1 MYFLLNQNSTPTA
14 LGEINP
20 NMTVLEWLR
29 ASQLVGTKEGCASGD
44 CGACTAVI
52 GELVTNSKT
61 SKIEYKSINT
71 CIALAYGLVGKH
83 LVTVEGLTEQG
94 KLHPVQKAMVIE
106 NGSQCGFCTPGFVMS
121 LFALYQNKNSVNL
134 HQINEAL
141 SGNLCRCTG
150 YKPIIAAAF
159 SIFNEKY
166 DEPLDYYKKNQK
178 QITKII
184 GKLNNPKNISVSY
197 TKSNKTIKYDAPSTI
212 SELSNVLINNSSSAH
227 IIAAGTD
234 LNLEI
239 TQSMKEFS
247 HIGSVNQVIELKD
260 VKDGASELEIGAA
273 VSYEDAASSL
283 ISNWPDLGA
292 FLQRFAS
299 LPIKNWATI
308 GGNIANASPIGD
320 MPPVLIALDAK
331 LKLRKGSDTRIIKLE
346 DFFITYKNTD
356 IKQGEFIESIV
367 ISKPKE
373 NHRLITHKM
382 TKRYEDDISAVC
394 MAVNITTKNNK
405 PESFKIAFGGMSG
418 IPQRAQKLEK
428 VLLKDWENNDI
439 AAIAYKVLKEEFSPF
454 TDVRASSEYRLQV
467 SANLVK
473 KTILM
478 YQNEPVEN
486 LAEYSQSSQ

>member
-1 MYFLLNQNSTPTA
+1 MYFLLNQNSTPTD
-14 LGEINP
+14 LGAINP

-29 ASQLVGTKEGCASGD
+29 DNQLVGTKEGCASGD

-52 GELVTNSKT
+52 GEIVTNNKFSKV
-61 SKIEYKSINT
+61 EYKSINT
-71 CIALAYGLVGKH
+71 CMALAYGLVGKH
-83 LVTVEGLTEQG
+83 LVTVEGLAEEG
-94 KLHPVQKAMVIE
+94 RLHPSQKAMVLE

-121 LFALYQNKNSVNL
+121 LFALYQNKNSVDL

-159 SIFNEKY
+159 SMFNEKS

-178 QITKII
+178 NITKIL
-184 GKLNNPKNISVSY
+184 GELNNPKHISLSY
-197 TKSNKTIKYDAPSTI
+197 KKSNKTIKYDAPSTI
-212 SELSNVLINNSSSAH
+212 NELSNVLINSTSAN

-234 LNLEI
+234 LSLEI
-239 TQSMKEFS
+239 TQTMKEFS
-247 HIGSVNQVIELKD
+247 HIVSVNQVIELKEI
-260 VKDGASELEIGAA
+260 KDNAKELEIGAA

-283 ISNWPDLGA
+283 ISNWPDLGP

-331 LKLRKGSDTRIIKLE
+331 LKLRKGPVSRTINLE
-346 DFFITYKNTD
+346 DFFITYKKTV
-356 IKQGEFIESIV
+356 IQQGEFIESI
-367 ISKPKE
+367 IIPKPSE
-373 NHRLITHKM
+373 NQRLITHKM
-382 TKRYEDDISAVC
+382 SKRYEDDISAVC
-394 MAVNITTKNNK
+394 MAINITSTNNK

-418 IPQRAQKLEK
+418 IPQRSNILENF
-428 VLLKDWENNDI
+428 LLKNWQEDNI
-439 AAIAYKVLKEEFSPF
+439 AALSYKVLKEEFSPF
-454 TDVRASSEYRLQV
+454 TDVRATSEYRLQV
-467 SANLVK
+467 SANLIK

-478 YQNEPVEN
+478 YQDQPVEN
-486 LAEYSQSSQ
+486 LAEYSQSS

>member
-1 MYFLLNQNSTPTA
+1 MYFLLNQNSSPTD
-14 LGEINP
+14 LGLINP
-20 NMTVLEWLR
+20 NTTVLEWLR
-29 ASQLVGTKEGCASGD
+29 SNQLVGTKEGCGSGD

-52 GELVTNSKT
+52 GEIVTSNKT

-71 CIALAYGLVGKH
+71 CMALAYGLVGKH
-83 LVTVEGLTEQG
+83 LVTVEGLMEDD
-94 KLHPVQKAMVIE
+94 KLHPSQKAMVLE
-106 NGSQCGFCTPGFVMS
+106 NGPQCGFCTPGFVMS

-159 SIFNEKY
+159 SMFDNKN
-166 DEPLDYYKKNQK
+166 DEPLDYYKKNKK
-178 QITKII
+178 QITDIL
-184 GKLNNPKNISVSY
+184 GKLNNPEHISLSFK
-197 TKSNKTIKYDAPSTI
+197 KSNKTIKYDAPSTI
-212 SELSNVLINNSSSAH
+212 DELSNILINNTSTN

-234 LNLEI
+234 LSLEI

-247 HIGSVNQVIELKD
+247 HIVSVNKVIELKEI
-260 VKDGASELEIGAA
+260 KDGANEIEIGAA
-273 VSYEDAASSL
+273 VSYEDAASCL
-283 ISNWPDLGA
+283 ISNWPDLAA

-331 LKLRKGSDTRIIKLE
+331 LKLRKGVDSRIINLE
-346 DFFITYKNTD
+346 DFFITYKKTV
-356 IKQGEFIESIV
+356 IQQGEFIESI
-367 ISKPKE
+367 IIPKP
-373 NHRLITHKM
+373 NGNQRLITHKM
-382 TKRYEDDISAVC
+382 SKRYEDDISAVC
-394 MAVNITTKNNK
+394 MAINISSKNNK

-418 IPQRAQKLEK
+418 IPQRSKKLEDF
-428 VLLKDWENNDI
+428 LLKHWQNDDI
-439 AAIAYKVLKEEFSPF
+439 ASLSYKVLNEEFSPF

-478 YQNEPVEN
+478 YLGESIEN
-486 LAEYSQSSQ
+486 LAEYTHLN

>member
-1 MYFLLNQNSTPTA
+1 MYFLLNQNSTPTD
-14 LGEINP
+14 LGAINP

-29 ASQLVGTKEGCASGD
+29 DNQLVGTKEGCASGD

-52 GELVTNSKT
+52 GEIVTNNKSSKV
-61 SKIEYKSINT
+61 EYKSINT
-71 CIALAYGLVGKH
+71 CMALAYGLVGKH
-83 LVTVEGLTEQG
+83 LVTVEGLAEEG
-94 KLHPVQKAMVIE
+94 KLHPSQKAMVLE

-121 LFALYQNKNSVNL
+121 LFALYQNKNSVDL

-159 SIFNEKY
+159 SMFNEKS

-178 QITKII
+178 NITKIL
-184 GKLNNPKNISVSY
+184 GELNNPKHISLSY
-197 TKSNKTIKYDAPSTI
+197 KKSNKTIKYDAPSTI
-212 SELSNVLINNSSSAH
+212 NELSNVLINSTSAN

-234 LNLEI
+234 LSLEI

-247 HIGSVNQVIELKD
+247 HIVSVNQVIELKEI
-260 VKDGASELEIGAA
+260 KDNAKELEIGAA

-283 ISNWPDLGA
+283 ISNWPDLGP

-331 LKLRKGSDTRIIKLE
+331 LKLRKGPVSRTINLE
-346 DFFITYKNTD
+346 DFFITYKKTV
-356 IKQGEFIESIV
+356 IQQGEFIESI
-367 ISKPKE
+367 IIPKPSE
-373 NHRLITHKM
+373 NQRLITHKM
-382 TKRYEDDISAVC
+382 SKRYEDDISAVC
-394 MAVNITTKNNK
+394 MAINITSTNNK

-418 IPQRAQKLEK
+418 IPQRSNILENF
-428 VLLKDWENNDI
+428 LLKNWQEDNI
-439 AAIAYKVLKEEFSPF
+439 AALSYKVLKEEFSPF
-454 TDVRASSEYRLQV
+454 TDVRATSEYRLQV
-467 SANLVK
+467 SANLIK

-478 YQNEPVEN
+478 YQDQPVEN
-486 LAEYSQSSQ
+486 LAEYSQSS